1 MSCRWRKA
9 ILQYQKGMFPIVL
22 IVCCWQHALTSPSS
36 LALKQGELCSRAGFL
51 YTSRNLRP
59 FLCISPEGLVTQGL
73 WCNVQTPKEDA
84 LSLQGDGSGEGP
96 GTAEV
101 ERASAFRKGA
111 NKNKNNLIDCFSECC
126 KIVNIY
132 MEIWVLNNC

>member
-1 MSCRWRKA
+1 M
-9 ILQYQKGMFPIVL
+9 
-22 IVCCWQHALTSPSS
+22 
-36 LALKQGELCSRAGFL
+36 
-51 YTSRNLRP
+51 
-59 FLCISPEGLVTQGL
+59 TQGL

-111 NKNKNNLIDCFSECC
+111 NKNKNNLIDCFSERC